1 MKKHFLHIVIA
12 LFALMPVVAEAEN
25 KSNSAN
31 AEERQRWISELRN
44 YKHEFLAKELSLSQ
58 AEQDKFFPIYDEMD
72 DELTRIASETRDLEQ
87 KALAD
92 DNATE
97 TELNAAAFAIFQ
109 QKKREGEVET
119 EYYEKFKETLSP
131 QKLIRLKNAER
142 KFTQQL
148 LRRHGHIRATG
159 KK

>member
-1 MKKHFLHIVIA
+1 MKKHFIHIIVI
-12 LFALMPVVAEAEN
+12 LLALMPFIAEAKN
-25 KSNSAN
+25 KSRSAN
-31 AEERQRWISELRN
+31 DEERQRWISELRN
-44 YKHEFLAKELSLSQ
+44 YKHEYLAKELSLSQ

-72 DELTRIASETRDLEQ
+72 DELTRISSETRDLEQ

-92 DNATE
+92 GNATE

-109 QKKREGEVET
+109 QKKREGDVEAQ
-119 EYYEKFKETLSP
+119 YYEKFKEVLSA

-148 LRRHGHIRATG
+148 LRRHGHIKANG

>member
-1 MKKHFLHIVIA
+1 MKKYFLHIVIA

-25 KSNSAN
+25 KSKSAN
-31 AEERQRWISELRN
+31 AEERLRWISELRN